1 MSNYLLPFGF
11 AFFSVLITIP
21 ILRRVAFKYSFVDI
35 PNKRKVHQQPIPLI
49 GGVAIFIGYI
59 VNLLLWLDSS
69 RIQLA
74 VIISGS
80 LIIGVGLID
89 DFYKSRGRELAALP
103 KAIAQFICGLI
114 LFAFGIKIQG
124 ITAIFDDGMV
134 FFSPGLSLLITLI
147 WIIGLMNMLNFL
159 DGLDGLAGGISIISS
174 MTLFFISYA
183 KGQETTAVM
192 SVILMGTSLGF
203 LKYNF
208 YPAKIFM
215 GDSGSLFLGMMLAI
229 ISIEGAIKSA
239 TLFSI
244 FMVILALG
252 VPIFDTILV
261 MLKRWLNHKPLYM
274 ADQSHA
280 HHRLLK
286 RGYSQRQAVTF
297 IYLISLLFSVL
308 SILLLFWFVI

>member
-1 MSNYLLPFGF
+1 MTDYLLPFGF
-11 AFFSVLITIP
+11 AFFSVLLIIP
-21 ILRRVAFKYSFVDI
+21 ILRKIAFKYSFVDI
-35 PNKRKVHQQPIPLI
+35 PNKRKIHQQPVPLL
-49 GGVAIFIGYI
+49 GGAAIFIGYI
-59 VNLLLWLDSS
+59 INLLLWSDSS

-74 VIISGS
+74 VIIGGS
-80 LIIGVGLID
+80 LVIGVGLID
-89 DFYKSRGRELAALP
+89 DFYKSRGRELPALP
-103 KAIAQFICGLI
+103 KAIVQFICGLI

-124 ITAIFDDGMV
+124 ISAIFDEGMI

-147 WIIGLMNMLNFL
+147 WVIGLMNMLNFL
-159 DGLDGLAGGISIISS
+159 DGLDGLASGISIISS
-174 MTLFFISYA
+174 MTLFLISFVR
-183 KGQETTAVM
+183 GQETTAVM

-203 LKYNF
+203 LRYNF

-239 TLFSI
+239 TLLSI
-244 FMVILALG
+244 IMVIFALG

-261 MLKRWLNHKPLYM
+261 FFKRWINHKPLYM

-286 RGYSQRQAVTF
+286 KGYSQRQAVTY
-297 IYLISLLFSVL
+297 IYLISLLFSLL